1 MNRGEKLLLG
11 GAAVAVAGMVAL
23 AAPVVVS
30 LIPEAQAAAE
40 QTHTPVP
47 TETYTPRPVPDPTPT
62 LTAAQIA
69 ANAEQAAWN
78 ARVAAVT
85 PEQWATACAIIDR
98 AWSANY
104 MDDPRLGAELLIEA
118 ERTFGADGYVL
129 SAFRGWDG
137 EYLNVDAVIFDVENG
152 QCFSRNGP
160 PTKDIACESVGY
172 DRGPILRAEGYVT
185 ARNSAGIATAYEVAR
200 GDSWER
206 IADRFCYP
214 DTSPLKAVNENQQV
228 YSGRTLNLPG

>member
-30 LIPEAQAAAE
+30 FLPEAQAAAE
-40 QTHTPVP
+40 QTHMPVP
-47 TETYTPRPVPDPTPT
+47 KETYTPRSLPDPTPT

-69 ANAEQAAWN
+69 AQAEHEAWE
-78 ARVAAVT
+78 ARVVAVT
-85 PEQWATACAIIDR
+85 PDQWATACAIIDR

-104 MDDPRLGAELLIEA
+104 MGDPELGADLLVEA
-118 ERTFGADGYVL
+118 ERSFGADGYVL
-129 SAFRGWDG
+129 SALRGWDG
-137 EYLNVDAVIFDVENG
+137 EYLNVNTITFDVENG
-152 QCFSRNGP
+152 QCLMRNGT
-160 PTKDIACESVGY
+160 PTQGIACEGVGY

-185 ARNSAGIATAYEVAR
+185 ARNAAGIAISYEVAR

-206 IADRFCYP
+206 IAERFCYP
-214 DTSPLKAVNENQQV
+214 DTAPLRAANENQQV